1 MRKNLTIVLIS
12 FLSGIGGAYTFSVF
26 QKTEQPIEAHV
37 PVTRT
42 VNNTESSSPS
52 LPLTH
57 ERTIKLDE
65 DFIKASAISTESV
78 VYIKNISEY
87 TYARSYLDWFFDRS
101 SSQTRISSGSG
112 VIFTEDGYIVTNN
125 HVVQDA
131 DELEVVFNKKSY
143 KAQLIGTD
151 PSTDLAVL
159 KINASD
165 LPAIPIGS
173 SKNLGVGEWVLA
185 VGNPFNLTS
194 TVTAGI
200 VSAKGRQI
208 NILQGKFPIESFIQ
222 TDAAINPG
230 NSGGALVDRNGNLV
244 GINTAILSQTGS
256 YAGYGFAVPVDI
268 VKKIVGD
275 LIEYGEVQKAFFG
288 GTVADFTEE
297 LANRLDIDIDNNREL
312 KGVLLAYLQSDGAAE
327 KAGLKEGDIILKVDD
342 VLIDSKSAFQEELS
356 YHSPGDKIMI
366 TYKRDGKIN
375 STQLTLTNREGT
387 TSILKR
393 EIYTSEALGAQ
404 FETVPKVERDL
415 LNINYGVRVF
425 NIGNGLLKRVGVTED
440 FVITDINR
448 NAIKS
453 PERLVEILENIRGR
467 VIIEG
472 VNSKGRE
479 GYYSFYLR

>member
-1 MRKNLTIVLIS
+1 MKKYILITIIS
-12 FLSGIGGAYTFSVF
+12 FCSGLGGAYFFFTLQPSNSIQPPNSDFSSF
-26 QKTEQPIEAHV
+26 
-37 PVTRT
+37 
-42 VNNTESSSPS
+42 VNNAPAESIAAASKS
-52 LPLTH
+52 LSIPDLN
-57 ERTIKLDE
+57 E
-65 DFIKASAISTESV
+65 DFVTASAISTQSV

-112 VIFTEDGYIVTNN
+112 VIFTKDGYIVTNN

-131 DELEVVFNKKSY
+131 DALEVVFNKKTY
-143 KAQLIGTD
+143 AAELVGTD

-159 KINASD
+159 KVDASD

-173 SKNLGVGEWVLA
+173 SKNLNVGEWVIA

-230 NSGGALVDRNGNLV
+230 NSGGALVDKNGNLV
-244 GINTAILSQTGS
+244 GINTAILSRTGS
-256 YAGYGFAVPVDI
+256 YAGYGFAVPIDI

-288 GTVADFTEE
+288 GEVADFTESV
-297 LANRLDIDIDNNREL
+297 ANRLDIQIDPDKDLE
-312 KGVLLAYLQSDGAAE
+312 GVLLAYVQEDGAAAR
-327 KAGLKEGDIILKVDD
+327 AGLKEGDIILKIDD
-342 VLIDSKSAFQEELS
+342 VIIDSKSAFEEELS
-356 YHSPGDKIMI
+356 YHSPGDEVVIGF
-366 TYKRDGKIN
+366 KRDGKVG
-375 STQLTLTNREGT
+375 STSVTLTNREGT

-404 FETVPKVERDL
+404 FEVVPKVERDL
-415 LNINYGVRVF
+415 LDINYGVRVF
-425 NIGNGLLKRVGVTED
+425 NIQDGLLKRVGVTED

-448 NAIKS
+448 NAIET

-472 VNSKGRE
+472 VNSSGRE